1 MHDFT
6 GRVVVVASISVDR
19 GDPRTRQHAA
29 YSTHLGA
36 ACALDFARHGA
47 HVIAIDTNA
56 LALDALASSIRAAGG
71 KIDAIQLDPSLP
83 GDLQEAARLCEQLTG
98 AVHVLVNS
106 HHDTEL
112 ASVEG
117 TSDAGWARVIAFNLL
132 GPVYATRAFL
142 PLLRQG
148 AKMVG
153 DAAVVHIGSI
163 DGILGNPQIPAYS
176 VAKGG
181 LTPLTHVMAEEFAA
195 QGIRVNCVARAMVV
209 NRDAQ
214 QLNPMSVPLISH
226 TPIARPAYPD
236 EVSATVRFLASPQAS
251 YITGVVLPVDG
262 GRTGITPGT
271 RPQRPSIP

>member
-6 GRVVVVASISVDR
+6 GHVVVVASISVDR
-19 GDPRTRQHAA
+19 GDARTLQHAS

-47 HVIAIDTNA
+47 HVIAIDTSA
-56 LALDALASSIRAAGG
+56 QALDALALSIRAAGG
-71 KIDAIQLDPSLP
+71 QIDTIVLDPSQP
-83 GDLQEAARLCEQLTG
+83 GDLAQAARRCAQLTG
-98 AVHVLVNS
+98 AVHVLVNC

-117 TSDAGWARVIAFNLL
+117 TADDSWARVIAFNLL

-142 PLLRQG
+142 PLLRIG
-148 AKMVG
+148 AASG
-153 DAAVVHIGSI
+153 NAAVVHISSI

-176 VAKGG
+176 AAKGG
-181 LTPLTHVMAEEFAA
+181 LIPLTHVMAEEFAA

-209 NRDAQ
+209 NRDSQ
-214 QLNPMSVPLISH
+214 QVNPMSLSLIAH
-226 TPIARPAYPD
+226 TPLARPCYPD
-236 EVSATVRFLASPQAS
+236 EVSAAVRFLASSQAS

-271 RPQRPSIP
+271 RPQRPSTS

>member
-1 MHDFT
+1 MHDFI

-19 GDPRTRQHAA
+19 GDARAHDHAA
-29 YSTHLGA
+29 YATHLGV

-56 LALDALASSIRAAGG
+56 QALDALASSIRFAGG
-71 KIDAIQLDPSLP
+71 RMDTLQLDPSQP
-83 GDLQEAARLCEQLTG
+83 GQLHEAARRCEALTG
-98 AVHVLVNS
+98 AVHVLVNC

-112 ASVEG
+112 ASVED
-117 TSDAGWARVIAFNLL
+117 TSDDGWARVISFNLL

-142 PLLRQG
+142 PLLRRG
-148 AKMVG
+148 AASG
-153 DAAVVHIGSI
+153 NAAVVHISSI

-209 NRDAQ
+209 DRDAQ
-214 QLNPMSVPLISH
+214 RLNPMSVPLIPH

-236 EVSATVRFLASPQAS
+236 EVSAAVRFLASPQAS

-271 RPQRPSIP
+271 RPQRPSTS